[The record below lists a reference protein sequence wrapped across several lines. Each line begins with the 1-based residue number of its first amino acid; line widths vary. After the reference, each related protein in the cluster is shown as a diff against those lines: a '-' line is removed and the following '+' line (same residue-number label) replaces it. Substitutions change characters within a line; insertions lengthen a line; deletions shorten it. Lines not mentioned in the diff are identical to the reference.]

1 MLIRKLELDNFRQ
14 FIGHQEIIFST
25 DRDHNVTVLIG
36 KNTSGKT
43 TIIRAFEWI
52 LYNKKDFDDKVL
64 LNKSIIENMNLSET
78 CDVKGVLYIEH
89 GGSEYVISRKET
101 YTATGI
107 GNVRFSTSIAKI
119 EKLQA
124 DGQTK
129 ILIDT
134 SFDQNIERILPR
146 NLSNYFFFGGE
157 RVGAISGREDIESSV
172 KGLMGLDVLDNAMTH
187 LKAVISKFK
196 KGMDFSSDKNA
207 AVYSVRLNN
216 ALKRKTELENDIAN
230 YSDQIDYYSDEKE
243 KCAALLKA
251 NEATALAQKKREQLN
266 LVISDLQSKVE
277 KAKKEMVTAFSRN
290 SFAFFSMPLL
300 KDAIE
305 KLDKASDDTESVPEM
320 TAASIDYILKRGV
333 CICGTCI
340 SKGSLA
346 EKCLLDE
353 QAKQPPEAIGSLVR
367 RYREQAMDYLS
378 SSDNYVEDIKNRFED
393 IRRTQ
398 RELQLRTDERDEIS
412 KQLLNA
418 KDNSE
423 LERQYRQSLDRYN
436 EFTQKK
442 NNAIEQVG
450 QCKREISFYEMQLKT
465 YAKTDEHNQK
475 ISKYIEYT
483 QAAYDWIATSYV
495 ERESSVRK
503 KLEDRVNENFKRMY
517 HGNRTIAID
526 EKYRVKYV
534 DVTTEES
541 DGLKAVK
548 SFAFVSGLVDLAK
561 EILSKEG
568 DAEVGPQY
576 YPLVMDAPFSNMD
589 EIHIKNV
596 ATLLPKSA
604 EQVIIAVMQKD
615 WEPAAKIMAPIVGK
629 SYIIDKDND
638 ENGKP
643 CDIRSHIV
651 PSELIAHYE
660 ED

>member
-14 FIGHQEIIFST
+14 FIGHQEIIFSS
-25 DRDHNVTVLIG
+25 DKDHNVTVLIG

-43 TIIRAFEWI
+43 TLIRAFEWI

-64 LNKSIIENMNLSET
+64 LNKSIVENMNSSET

-101 YTATGI
+101 YTGTGL

-172 KGLMGLDVLDNAMTH
+172 KGLMGLDVLGNAMTH

-196 KGMDFSSDKNA
+196 KSIDFSSDKNA
-207 AVYSVRLNN
+207 TVYSVRLNY
-216 ALKRKTELENDIAN
+216 AQKRKTELENDIAN
-230 YSDQIDYYSDEKE
+230 YTDQVDYYSDEKE
-243 KCAALLKA
+243 KYAALLKA
-251 NEATALAQKKREQLN
+251 NEATAIAQKKREQLD
-266 LVISDLQSKVE
+266 LVISDLQSKIE
-277 KAKKEMVTAFSRN
+277 RAKKEMVTAFSRN

-305 KLDKASDDTESVPEM
+305 KLEKASDDTESVPEM
-320 TAASIDYILKRGV
+320 TATSINYILKRGV

-346 EKCLLDE
+346 EKCLLVE

-378 SSDNYVEDIKNRFED
+378 SSDNYVDEIKNRFED

-398 RELQLRTDERDEIS
+398 RELQLRIDEREEIS
-412 KQLLNA
+412 ARLLNA

-423 LERQYRQSLDRYN
+423 LERQYRQSLDRYK

-442 NNAIEQVG
+442 NIAIEQVG
-450 QCKREISFYEMQLKT
+450 QCNREISFCEMQLLSYTK
-465 YAKTDEHNQK
+465 ADERNQK

-483 QAAYDWIATSYV
+483 QATYDWIASSYA

-503 KLEDRVNENFKRMY
+503 MLEERVNENFGKMY
-517 HGNRTIAID
+517 HGSRTIAID

-568 DAEVGPQY
+568 DAEVEPQY

-589 EIHIKNV
+589 EIHIRNV
-596 ATLLPKSA
+596 AALLPKSA

-651 PSELIAHYE
+651 SSELIVHSE

>member
-1 MLIRKLELDNFRQ
+1 MLIRKLELENFRQ
-14 FIGHQEIIFST
+14 FIGHQEITFST
-25 DRDHNVTVLIG
+25 DREHNVTVLIG
-36 KNTSGKT
+36 KNTAGKT
-43 TIIRAFEWI
+43 TLIRAFEWI
-52 LYNKKDFDDKVL
+52 LYNKKDFDDKIL
-64 LNKSIIENMNLSET
+64 LNKSIVENMNSSET
-78 CDVKGVLYIEH
+78 CDVKGILYIEH
-89 GGSEYVISRKET
+89 HGSEYVISRKET
-101 YTATGI
+101 YTGTSAGY
-107 GNVRFSTSIAKI
+107 VRASASIARI

-129 ILIDT
+129 TLIDT

-172 KGLMGLDVLDNAMTH
+172 KGLMGLDVLGNAMIH
-187 LKAVISKFK
+187 LKSVISKFK
-196 KGMDFSSDKNA
+196 KSMDFSSDKNA
-207 AVYSVRLNN
+207 ILINVRLSN
-216 ALKRKTELENDIAN
+216 AQKRKAELENDIAN
-230 YSDQIDYYSDEKE
+230 YTDQADYYSDEKE
-243 KCAALLKA
+243 KYAALLKA
-251 NEATALAQKKREQLN
+251 NESTAKAQKKREQLN
-266 LVISDLQSKVE
+266 LVIADLQTKIE

-290 SFAFFSMPLL
+290 SFAFFSMPIL
-300 KDAIE
+300 KEAIN
-305 KLDKASDDTESVPEM
+305 KLEKASDDTESVPEM

-346 EKCLLDE
+346 EKCLLGE

-378 SSDNYVEDIKNRFED
+378 SSDNYVSELKNRFED
-393 IRRTQ
+393 IRRAQ
-398 RELQLRTDERDEIS
+398 RELQLRIDEREEIS
-412 KQLLNA
+412 AQLLNA

-423 LERQYRQSLDRYN
+423 LEKQYRQSFDRYK

-442 NNAIEQVG
+442 NIAIEQLG
-450 QCKREISFYEMQLKT
+450 QCNREISSCEMQLMSYT
-465 YAKTDEHNQK
+465 RTDERNQK

-483 QAAYDWIATSYV
+483 QATYEWIASSYI

-503 KLEDRVNENFKRMY
+503 NLEKRVNENFEKMY
-517 HGNRTIAID
+517 HGSRTITID

-541 DGLKAVK
+541 EGLKAVK

-561 EILSKEG
+561 EVLSKEG

-589 EIHIKNV
+589 ETHIRNV
-596 ATLLPKSA
+596 AALLPKPA

-615 WEPAAKIMAPIVGK
+615 WEPAATIMAPIVGK
-629 SYIIDKDND
+629 SYIIEKDND

-643 CDIRSHIV
+643 CDIRSHII
-651 PSELIAHYE
+651 PSELIAHSE
-660 ED
+660 EN